1 MKYKLILKRNIKHNY
16 SEALDIDALKKLQK
30 YRGGSHVVSN
40 FIRDYRHDNNTKF
53 FDLIDIVDRITKSK
67 LRSVSGKDRKILRD
81 LVLKKGV
88 DDSKKHCS
96 DIIYDD
102 VMSKVASSYT
112 LSGRF
117 DDEPLSRF
125 NPVTGNKKKAF
136 STAIKTGSED
146 ALMGGYH
153 NTSSKNRL
161 KKFIRSKIEK
171 AVDNFFKKSH
181 LDESTNYSEA
191 FDKDGFDWVKEKS
204 NTSGRWAAKYLSRKK
219 HASNNEFLKF
229 KKDLKEKRQHMSRNE
244 FKNYLDNLMFDLTT
258 KKADYGDVDFRGIG
272 GLRRHFDTDS
282 ISKDTKAFRRFVKSV
297 KAYGDSLLNPDLGLV
312 STFQKKLG
320 KELKHNK
327 DKIDQLQFNTTES
340 TLYAE
345 KFDPVKYKQAKHD
358 AGGSHALA
366 RKLRDEKHGRNL
378 FYLGYVD
385 NLKRMKKNGVS
396 IPKQDVDDLMAYTY
410 STQGDDNI
418 SSLKKLFDTNSEKK
432 KLKSLERRRR
442 RIKRDADSIR
452 LLPDFKLSNS
462 ADELDAKLLNNE
474 KVYDESTLVNESNNA
489 RRFKQKPKRKQANSD
504 RFDYKMPK
512 IASSSIKDQ
521 NPTSSDIV
529 STPNSNEL
537 SNLITKTIVSG
548 ITGDPIKLKKSISF
562 FNSLKNEVTKVLTTN
577 KNSKKYPMLKNIIKA
592 SNGSDPE
599 TVFKSLVQKPMEFIS
614 DSLSANTGNVAKGK
628 AGKDM
633 RTIVKIGNQL
643 EQSSGQSKSTL
654 LANLNKILQSL

>member
-219 HASNNEFLKF
+219 NDGNIEFLKF

-244 FKNYLDNLMFDLTT
+244 FKNYLDNLMFDLTN
-258 KKADYGDVDFRGIG
+258 KKANYGDVDFRGVG

-312 STFQKKLG
+312 TTFQKKLG

-327 DKIDQLQFNTTES
+327 DKIDQLQFNTTEGFVVS
-340 TLYAE
+340 ESYG
-345 KFDPVKYKQAKHD
+345 KYGDVK
-358 AGGSHALA
+358 
-366 RKLRDEKHGRNL
+366 
-378 FYLGYVD
+378 
-385 NLKRMKKNGVS
+385 
-396 IPKQDVDDLMAYTY
+396 
-410 STQGDDNI
+410 
-418 SSLKKLFDTNSEKK
+418 
-432 KLKSLERRRR
+432 
-442 RIKRDADSIR
+442 SIR
-452 LLPDFKLSNS
+452 PK
-462 ADELDAKLLNNE
+462 K
-474 KVYDESTLVNESNNA
+474 
-489 RRFKQKPKRKQANSD
+489 KPKRRKINSD
-504 RFDYKMPK
+504 RFDYKIPK
-512 IASSSIKDQ
+512 STPTSIRDQ
-521 NPTSSDIV
+521 NPTSADIV
-529 STPNSNEL
+529 STNTTTDNAL
-537 SNLITKTIVSG
+537 SKLINKSIVTG
-548 ITGDPIKLKKSISF
+548 ITGDPIQLKKSISF
-562 FNSLKNEVTKVLTTN
+562 FNSLKNEIAKVVSTN
-577 KNSKKYPMLKNIIKA
+577 KNSRKYPMLKSMISSSDNK
-592 SNGSDPE
+592 DPE
-599 TVFKSLVQKPMEFIS
+599 FIFKSLVQKPIEYVS
-614 DSLSANTGNVAKGK
+614 DVLSVRPGSMAKGK
-628 AGKDM
+628 AGKDIRRM
-633 RTIVKIGNQL
+633 VKVGDQL